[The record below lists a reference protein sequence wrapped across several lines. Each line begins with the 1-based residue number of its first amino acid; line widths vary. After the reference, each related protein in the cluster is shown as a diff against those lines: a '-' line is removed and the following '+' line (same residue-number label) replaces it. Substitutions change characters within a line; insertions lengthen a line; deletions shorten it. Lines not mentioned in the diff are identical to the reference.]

1 MRSCRGE
8 DRDAFGF
15 ADARSA
21 IATIILEEL
30 ENEMKWSQSFAN
42 SHDVLAKLAAEAMA
56 EYRAGETEKL
66 DPETL

>member
-1 MRSCRGE
+1 MSSCRGE
-8 DRDAFGF
+8 DRD
-15 ADARSA
+15 A

-42 SHDVLAKLAAEAMA
+42 SHDVLAELAAEAMA

-66 DPETL
+66 DLETL